1 MKLDELMGRR
11 SELMAE
17 LFLQD
22 LGPRFVAKAPND
34 FGFDFIVGFTN
45 RRGGVNVIA
54 VEVKTK
60 QTSLPRLQMN
70 AKSYDLLAN
79 SNVPGLL
86 LVIDVKS
93 NTVLYHFAVPRSTAL
108 PSLNVSLPLIEVD
121 EMQRSKLKSLFASD
135 EGAP

>member
-11 SELMAE
+11 SELIAE

-22 LGPRFVAKAPND
+22 LGPKFLAKAPDD

-45 RRGGVNVIA
+45 RRGGINVIA
-54 VEVKTK
+54 VEVKTR
-60 QTSLPRLQMN
+60 QATLPRQQMK
-70 AKSYDLLAN
+70 ATSYGLLAN

-93 NTVLYHFAVPRSTAL
+93 NTVLYHLADPGHAASSV
-108 PSLNVSLPLIEVD
+108 NVSVPLIEAD
-121 EMQRSKLKSLFASD
+121 EAQRSKLKLLFASYG
-135 EGAP
+135 GAQ

>member
-1 MKLDELMGRR
+1 MKLDELIGRR
-11 SELMAE
+11 SELIAE

-22 LGPRFVAKAPND
+22 LGPKFVAKTPDD

-54 VEVKTK
+54 VEVKTR
-60 QTSLPRLQMN
+60 QTTLPRQQMK
-70 AKSYDLLAN
+70 AASYGLLAN

-93 NTVLYHFAVPRSTAL
+93 NTVLYHLADPGRAASSV
-108 PSLNVSLPLIEVD
+108 NVSVPLIEVD
-121 EMQRSKLKSLFASD
+121 EAQRSKLKLLFASYG
-135 EGAP
+135 EAH